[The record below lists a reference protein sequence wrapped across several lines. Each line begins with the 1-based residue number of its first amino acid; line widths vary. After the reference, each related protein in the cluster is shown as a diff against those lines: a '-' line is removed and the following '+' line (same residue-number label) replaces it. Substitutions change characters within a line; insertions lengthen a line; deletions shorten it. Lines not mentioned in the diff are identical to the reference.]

1 METEIS
7 NTKVR
12 IPDMMETLKIKDN
25 TEIIKLRAKVEQLEK
40 HLDEI
45 ANNWIEKLERDN
57 NGKK

>member
-1 METEIS
+1 MGIQG
-7 NTKVR
+7 R
-12 IPDMMETLKIKDN
+12 IRELQNKIKDN